1 MKKILTALG
10 NPTLNNEL
18 KKYEKYDVV
27 CDDLQY
33 QEAVFDVLESESP
46 EVIILS
52 GLLQGQFEFNEF
64 VLEVKKKDVGARI
77 IIIVDE
83 IDEETKNLLMAK
95 GIFDIF
101 NDNQITMQDVFDA
114 IDREEPLS
122 RVNILR
128 EAENEK
134 YVAQKVFEEKE
145 TKICVM
151 QKQEVIAISGINGA
165 GKSTIA
171 ANLAKCLAKKSD
183 AKILLIDLDTLNG
196 NIDELLGIN
205 KIPENVEIL
214 IDEDKKCGLN
224 YIADLISKNRFD
236 TNVLEELVIKT
247 GKIDVITGNTSV
259 HSCQNVLNEEC
270 YKKLIESAKEKYDF
284 IIIDTSSNIFL
295 DSTKWAMQVAN
306 RILFVTEDSYISVK
320 KATQFLYVLEE
331 LWNIWKGKIELVI
344 NKENKSGIE
353 YETIEKI
360 LGIKLIGRIKQN
372 FQDNESE
379 YESILRNIRYI
390 PKLTIN
396 ERLEKIKELFCL
408 KRDDLSQIVSKGE
421 LEHAN

>member
-33 QEAVFDVLESESP
+33 QEAVFDVLEGESP

-52 GLLQGQFEFNEF
+52 GLLQGQFEFSEF

-83 IDEETKNLLMAK
+83 IDGETKNLLMAK

-101 NDNQITMQDVFDA
+101 YDSQITMQDVFDA
-114 IDREEPLS
+114 IDREEPIS
-122 RVNILR
+122 KINVLR
-128 EAENEK
+128 ENESEK
-134 YVAQKVFEEKE
+134 YNVQKVLEEKE
-145 TKICVM
+145 TKVCVV
-151 QKQEVIAISGINGA
+151 QKQEVVVVTGINGA
-165 GKSTIA
+165 GKSTVA
-171 ANLAKCLAKKSD
+171 ANLAKCLSKKSD

-236 TNVLEELVIKT
+236 TNVLEELIIRV
-247 GKIDVITGNTSV
+247 GKFDVITGNTSV
-259 HSCQNVLNEEC
+259 HSCQNILNEEC
-270 YKKLIESAKEKYDF
+270 YRKLIESAKEKYDF

-295 DSTKWAMQVAN
+295 DSTKWAMQIAN

-331 LWNIWKGKIELVI
+331 LWNVWKGKIELVI
-344 NKENKSGIE
+344 NKESKNGIE
-353 YETIEKI
+353 FETIEKI

-372 FQDNESE
+372 FQDVESE

-408 KRDDLSQIVSKGE
+408 KKDDLSQIVSKGE

>member
-33 QEAVFDVLESESP
+33 QEAVFDMLEYENP

-52 GLLQGQFEFNEF
+52 GLLQGQFEFSEF
-64 VLEVKKKDVGARI
+64 VLEVKKKDIGSRI

-83 IDEETKNLLMAK
+83 IEEETKNLLMAK

-101 NDNQITMQDVFDA
+101 YDSQVTMQDVFDA
-114 IDREEPLS
+114 IDREEPIS
-122 RVNILR
+122 RINILR
-128 EAENEK
+128 ETEEEK
-134 YVAQKVFEEKE
+134 YTVQKSFEEKE
-145 TKICVM
+145 AKICVI

-165 GKSTIA
+165 GKSTVA
-171 ANLAKCLAKKSD
+171 VNLAKCLSKKAD

-236 TNVLEELVIKT
+236 TNVLEELVIKV
-247 GKIDVITGNTSV
+247 GKFDVITGNTSV
-259 HSCQNVLNEEC
+259 NSCQNILDEEC
-270 YKKLIESAKEKYDF
+270 YKKLLESAKEKYDF

-295 DSTKWAMQVAN
+295 DSTKWAMQIAN
-306 RILFVTEDSYISVK
+306 RILFVSEDSYISIK

-331 LWNIWKGKIELVI
+331 LWNIWKGKIQLII
-344 NKENKSGIE
+344 NKENKNGIE
-353 YETIEKI
+353 YETIERI
-360 LGIKLIGRIKQN
+360 LGINLIGRIKQN
-372 FQDNESE
+372 YQDSENE
-379 YESILRNIRYI
+379 YENILRNIRYI

-396 ERLEKIKELFCL
+396 ERLEKIKELFYL
-408 KRDDLSQIVSKGE
+408 KRDDVSQIVSKGE

>member
-33 QEAVFDVLESESP
+33 QEAVFDVLENENP

-52 GLLQGQFEFNEF
+52 GLLQGQFEFSEF
-64 VLEVKKKDVGARI
+64 VLEVKKKDIGSRI

-83 IDEETKNLLMAK
+83 IEEETKNLLMAK

-114 IDREEPLS
+114 IDREEPIS

-128 EAENEK
+128 ETEEER
-134 YVAQKVFEEKE
+134 YTAQKNSEEKE
-145 TKICVM
+145 TKICVV

-165 GKSTIA
+165 GKSTVA
-171 ANLAKCLAKKSD
+171 SNLAKCLAKKAN

-236 TNVLEELVIKT
+236 TNVLEELVIKV
-247 GKIDVITGNTSV
+247 GKFDVITGNTSV

-306 RILFVTEDSYISVK
+306 RILFVTEDSYIAVK

-331 LWNIWKGKIELVI
+331 LWNVWKGKLQLII
-344 NKENKSGIE
+344 NKENRNGIE

-360 LGIKLIGRIKQN
+360 LGINLIGRIKQN
-372 FQDNESE
+372 YQESENE

-396 ERLEKIKELFCL
+396 EKMEKIKELFYL
-408 KRDDLSQIVSKGE
+408 KKENISQIVSKGE

>member
-33 QEAVFDVLESESP
+33 QEAVFDVLENESP
-46 EVIILS
+46 DVIVLS
-52 GLLQGQFEFNEF
+52 GILQGQFEFVEF
-64 VLEVKKKDVGARI
+64 ILEVKKKDVGARI
-77 IIIVDE
+77 IVIVDE
-83 IDEETKNLLMAK
+83 IDEESRNLLMAK

-101 NDNQITMQDVFDA
+101 NDNEITMQDVIDA

-128 EAENEK
+128 ETESEK
-134 YVAQKVFEEKE
+134 YVAQKVLEGKE
-145 TKICVM
+145 NKICVV
-151 QKQEVIAISGINGA
+151 QKQEVIAISGTNGS
-165 GKSTIA
+165 GKTTIA
-171 ANLAKCLAKKSD
+171 VNLAKCLSKKTD

-196 NIDELLGIN
+196 NLDELLGIN

-224 YIADLISKNRFD
+224 YVADLISKNRFD

-247 GKIDVITGNTSV
+247 GKFDVITGNTSV
-259 HSCQNVLNEEC
+259 HSCQNILSEEC

-306 RILFVTEDSYISVK
+306 RILFVTENSYISVK

-331 LWNIWKGKIELVI
+331 LWNIWKGKIELVV
-344 NKENKSGIE
+344 NKENRNGIE
-353 YETIEKI
+353 YETIERI
-360 LGIKLIGRIKQN
+360 LEIKLIGRIKQN
-372 FQDNESE
+372 FQDVESE

-396 ERLEKIKELFCL
+396 ERLEKIRELFCL
-408 KRDDLSQIVSKGE
+408 KKDDISQIVSKGE